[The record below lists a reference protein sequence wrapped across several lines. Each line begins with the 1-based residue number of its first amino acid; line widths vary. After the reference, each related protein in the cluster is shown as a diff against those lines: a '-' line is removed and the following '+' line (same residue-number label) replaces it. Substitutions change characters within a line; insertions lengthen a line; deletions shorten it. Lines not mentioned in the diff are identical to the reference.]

1 MALSQFSFEDSL
13 QKFVDEI
20 KDEKEMT
27 EKQKQI
33 LAASVKL
40 FATKG
45 FHASSTAE
53 IAKEA
58 GVAEGTIFRH
68 YKSKKDILIAVVAP
82 LLVKFATPFIIKD
95 VRKIFSEQEKKS
107 VAQVITQLVKNRLE
121 LIDANLKHFQIVI
134 QEAFFHEELRE
145 ALLQSVVKEARGL
158 ATQFIT
164 ARIESGELR
173 PLPPDVVVRTFIS
186 MVFGMVYF
194 KYVVDPEQYRERSEE
209 EQIELAVD
217 ILLNGIANR

>member
-1 MALSQFSFEDSL
+1 MSEPTFEDSL

-27 EKQKQI
+27 AKQRQI

-82 LLVKFATPFIIKD
+82 ILVQFATPFIIKD
-95 VRKIFSEQEKKS
+95 VRKILSEQEHKS
-107 VAQVITQLVKNRLE
+107 FAQVITMLLKNRLA
-121 LIDANLKHFQIVI
+121 LIDANLKHFQIII

-145 ALLQSVVKEARGL
+145 ALLQSVVKEARSL
-158 ATQFIT
+158 ATQFVT
-164 ARIESGELR
+164 ERIMSKELR
-173 PLPPDVVVRTFIS
+173 ELPPEVIVRTFVS
-186 MVFGMVYF
+186 MMFGMVYF
-194 KYVVDPEQYRERSEE
+194 KYVVDPEQYRERSED

-217 ILLNGIANR
+217 ILLNGIGNR

>member
-1 MALSQFSFEDSL
+1 MSQPNFEESL

-27 EKQKQI
+27 EKQRQI

-40 FATKG
+40 FSTKG
-45 FHASSTAE
+45 FHASTTAE

-82 LLVKFATPFIIKD
+82 LLIKFATPFIVKD
-95 VRKIFSEQEKKS
+95 IRKILNEQEQKS
-107 VAQVITQLVKNRLE
+107 FAQVITLLLKNRLA
-121 LIDANLKHFQIVI
+121 LIDANLKHFQIII

-145 ALLQSVVKEARGL
+145 ALLQSVVKEARSL

-173 PLPPDVVVRTFIS
+173 DLPPDVIVRTFIS
-186 MVFGMVYF
+186 MMFGMVYF
-194 KYVVDPEQYRERSEE
+194 KYVVDPDQYRSMSED
-209 EQIELAVD
+209 EQIEMAVD
-217 ILLNGIANR
+217 ILLNGVGKR

>member
-1 MALSQFSFEDSL
+1 LALSQFSFEDSL

-20 KDEKEMT
+20 KDENDMT

-107 VAQVITQLVKNRLE
+107 VAQVITQLMKNRLE

-164 ARIESGELR
+164 ERIENGELR

-186 MVFGMVYF
+186 MMFGMVYF